1 MDLMVFSLHVAGLSS
16 LVGSL
21 NFIVTFMRY
30 FLFSF
35 FSLFG
40 IDFFCISFLYF
51 FVTPTVKLLN
61 SCYYNVFN
69 VSSSYDSLFKYE
81 TSRSKAE
88 RSEALTASAEGLNA
102 IGVYS
107 SFSSLSLSSVN
118 ASSVSTGTSAF
129 NY

>member
-40 IDFFCISFLYF
+40 FFSFFSFL
-51 FVTPTVKLLN
+51 
-61 SCYYNVFN
+61 
-69 VSSSYDSLFKYE
+69 SLINLHLFGFINY
-81 TSRSKAE
+81 SLAQSKAWSGFYGLALIAAKGIASDSRYSIAPMARRLRAPQSCARVTNVL
-88 RSEALTASAEGLNA
+88 RS
-102 IGVYS
+102 YS
-107 SFSSLSLSSVN
+107 SGSNFLVY
-118 ASSVSTGTSAF
+118 

>member
-40 IDFFCISFLYF
+40 FIGFINDSLAYNPFFQSSGYNRRESMRQLRCS
-51 FVTPTVKLLN
+51 FVTRLLTLRSFGSLLSGTN
-61 SCYYNVFN
+61 EV
-69 VSSSYDSLFKYE
+69 VSSNFL
-81 TSRSKAE
+81 
-88 RSEALTASAEGLNA
+88 
-102 IGVYS
+102 VY
-107 SFSSLSLSSVN
+107 
-118 ASSVSTGTSAF
+118 

>member
-40 IDFFCISFLYF
+40 FINFVGFSFY
-51 FVTPTVKLLN
+51 
-61 SCYYNVFN
+61 
-69 VSSSYDSLFKYE
+69 
-81 TSRSKAE
+81 
-88 RSEALTASAEGLNA
+88 
-102 IGVYS
+102 
-107 SFSSLSLSSVN
+107 SFSFDLNLGLGSNYVN
-118 ASSVSTGTSAF
+118 IAHAFTRVALGASPVY